1 MNPDPN
7 HGFTSSSAYGPREE
21 RSNSIVLIS
30 GLITT
35 ALALLGVYAL
45 DRYTDDFHIM
55 GWYANRVIPV
65 GALLVGLVAAS
76 GYGIVSWLSGV
87 KITRGLLWLI
97 VALQVL
103 AYFTARYIEFRS
115 LKLPMSFFE
124 FYDFA
129 ARSIAWK
136 QDNGTLGEPVG
147 AWGYGIRF
155 LEVAGFVFGGLVVPL
170 VMLKAP
176 YCPACQLY
184 MKTRQLTLFP
194 ASVTVRKVK
203 KSNVAGQAAYE
214 AEQQQAFDQG
224 KQTLE
229 ALQQLAAKGDSAGF
243 RKRLDELQ
251 PGQKAAGKL
260 PGRFALK
267 LVHCKRCCGGHLI
280 SQHILGQGNQIK
292 TTELARADIH
302 SEFVR
307 SILQ

>member
-1 MNPDPN
+1 MNPDQDR
-7 HGFTSSSAYGPREE
+7 GSASAYGPQEE

-35 ALALLGVYAL
+35 ALALFGVYAL

-55 GWYANRVIPV
+55 GWYANHILPV

-87 KITRGLLWLI
+87 KITRGLLWII
-97 VALQVL
+97 VLLQIL
-103 AYFTARYIEFRS
+103 AYFTARYIEFRN
-115 LKLPMSFFE
+115 LHLPMSFLE
-124 FYDFA
+124 FYDFT
-129 ARSIAWK
+129 ARTIAWK
-136 QDNGTLGEPVG
+136 QHDGTFGEPLG

-155 LEVAGFVFGGLVVPL
+155 LEVLGFVLGGLVVPL
-170 VMLKAP
+170 LMLKAP

-184 MKTRQLTLFP
+184 MKSRQLTLFP
-194 ASVTVRKVK
+194 ASVPVRKVK
-203 KSNVAGQAAYE
+203 KSDASGQAAYE

-229 ALQQLAAKGDSAGF
+229 TLQQLATKNDPAGF
-243 RKRLDELQ
+243 RKKIEELQ

-267 LVHCKRCCGGHLI
+267 LVHCKRCCGGQLL
-280 SQHILGQGNQIK
+280 STHILGQGNQIK
-292 TTELARADIH
+292 TTEIARAEINP
-302 SEFVR
+302 EFIR
-307 SILQ
+307 SIL